1 MPFYETVFI
10 ARQDLTEAQVND
22 MTEKFSKVIKA
33 EGGKVTKTEYWGL
46 RTLAYRINKNR
57 KAHYVLIESD
67 APAAAIIEME
77 RLLRIEED
85 VVRSL
90 TVRLEKLSEGPSV
103 VMDKTRRDDDD
114 RGPRRD
120 RDYDDR
126 GPRRDRESRD
136 EKEAA

>member
-10 ARQDLTEAQVND
+10 VRPDLTEAQVKD
-22 MTEKFSKVIKA
+22 MTDKFAKVIKDQ
-33 EGGKVTKTEYWGL
+33 GGKVTKTENWGL

-57 KAHYVLIESD
+57 KGHYVLIEAD
-67 APAAAIIEME
+67 APGAAVIELE
-77 RLLRIEED
+77 RLLRLEED

-103 VMDKTRRDDDD
+103 VMDKTRRDDED
-114 RGPRRD
+114 RPRRD
-120 RDYDDR
+120 RDFDDR

-136 EKEAA
+136 DREAA